1 MSDLRYPKAQVFG
14 RRLVPASCDYRLGID
29 IWMGE
34 KSFSV
39 AADDII
45 FGVNSEAGKFTSIY
59 SSKYRIWR
67 RIASLL
73 RRIYSSFGLLRYSS
87 YI

>member
-1 MSDLRYPKAQVFG
+1 
-14 RRLVPASCDYRLGID
+14 
-29 IWMGE
+29 MGE

-39 AADDII
+39 VADDII
-45 FGVNSEAGKFTSIY
+45 FGVNSEAGKFTSIC

-67 RIASLL
+67 RVASLM
-73 RRIYSSFGLLRYSS
+73 RRIYSNLELLRYSS

>member
-1 MSDLRYPKAQVFG
+1 LVG
-14 RRLVPASCDYRLGID
+14 VLVPASCDYRLGID

-45 FGVNSEAGKFTSIY
+45 FGVNSEVGKFTSMFLVTPYMTEDSILNEENE
-59 SSKYRIWR
+59 R
-67 RIASLL
+67 
-73 RRIYSSFGLLRYSS
+73 
-87 YI
+87 